1 MPPSMVERSGSTVYA
16 QAVTEEQRRLIAW
29 DLQPAEEPFDL
40 SVTPEEREE
49 IVYQVRWFSRFS
61 VSEKLAIAARQR
73 RLAER
78 LQAIGAA
85 HERR

>member
-1 MPPSMVERSGSTVYA
+1 M
-16 QAVTEEQRRLIAW
+16 TEEQRKRIEW

-49 IVYQVRWFSRFS
+49 IVYQVRWFSSFS
-61 VSEKLAIAARQR
+61 VSEKFAIAARQR

-78 LQAIGAA
+78 LRAMGAA
-85 HERR
+85 HGTR

>member
-1 MPPSMVERSGSTVYA
+1 VSDED
-16 QAVTEEQRRLIAW
+16 RRRIAW

-49 IVYQVRWFSRFS
+49 IAYQYRWFSRLS
-61 VSEKLAIAARQR
+61 VSQKLALAARQR

-78 LQAIGAA
+78 LRAIGAA
-85 HERR
+85 HGRC

>member
-1 MPPSMVERSGSTVYA
+1 
-16 QAVTEEQRRLIAW
+16 VTDEQRQRIEW

-49 IVYQVRWFSRFS
+49 IVYQIRWFSRFS
-61 VSEKLAIAARQR
+61 VSQKFAIVARQR

-78 LQAIGAA
+78 LRAIGAA
-85 HERR
+85 HRPR

>member
-1 MPPSMVERSGSTVYA
+1 MTD
-16 QAVTEEQRRLIAW
+16 EQRRRIEW

-49 IVYQVRWFSRFS
+49 LVYQIKWFSRFS
-61 VSEKLAIAARQR
+61 VSEKFAIAARHR

-78 LQAIGAA
+78 LRAIGAA
-85 HERR
+85 HGPR